1 MKTLFHKM
9 KQFGSVYFLEKNIDL
24 LPKEIHNILINIS
37 KNKHDSKKY
46 LKINSISCLLYN
58 LSYCNYNIKNI
69 LIKSNQII
77 SSQFNFIKE
86 KVVLTKKK
94 RIKIL
99 FIAFYI
105 LGSNGNITSVFRDR
119 SQTILKLNPTIFE
132 KYVLT
137 AEPNKNNSNPYL
149 KEFFNCNTIN
159 FLYLE
164 KINIHRGFIDFINKI
179 RDAQFDIVVY
189 PSIGMCSYNTL
200 FANNRLAPIQI
211 NTWGHSRTSG
221 IDTID
226 YYISSKLYEVE
237 NVKEAQKN
245 YSEKLIC
252 LNSLGTCYLEYCKDS
267 TFLDKK
273 TLNLPNNKIILCCL
287 QSLIKIN
294 NEFINTIQTILN
306 KIPNSIILLREDGLS
321 TQKKNYV
328 QKTFNNNIIWVKN
341 CTLIIYNSYIYHSD
355 LVLDPYPFGGC
366 NGSLE
371 AFAKGKIIITRPSKY
386 LPGRFTYGFY
396 KKMGIMDAVVHSY
409 DEYIDKVVYY
419 IEHTD
424 ARKELEQRILSKK
437 DILFND
443 QDSMD
448 EWSDTLIE
456 LYRKDIDTD
465 FIPNKEHTINPIEV
479 LDYNRYDLIFK
490 YIYIKYSAIFGTFNN
505 WTQDIY
511 KQHIQLLN
519 GCYEMKTL
527 YQREEKNIF
536 NDFLVS
542 FQLLIHSFNEN
553 NYNADKIPVN
563 ITHNT
568 YHILNGAHRTA
579 CSIYFNK
586 PLLIEEKHNST
597 QWICKAD
604 YFKNRDYYKH
614 KLPHPG
620 KDIIQSVNE
629 DYVDFSIIEYIKL
642 NKTKVR
648 IISFFDRTF
657 ETSKKNIVQYIESVG
672 ANILYEKKVY
682 LNSIGMKNFIR
693 ECYLTETFV
702 NIDLKTNACFNKKEN
717 STIHIIIIESNN
729 KNTLHK
735 FSDSGAEYKTKLRKD
750 FNNHH
755 SLHVTDND
763 EDTIRLAKTLFNKNT
778 IEFYNTL
785 DHSYNEDMLKMF
797 NHYKS
802 LLHTPENYC
811 ITSSFILGLYKLRE
825 PNDIDY
831 IHNDAELLNIASH
844 NTYTCHYPYELKE
857 ILYNP
862 KHYFY
867 FHGFKCCTLDIL
879 KQFKL
884 KRNEIPKDI
893 HDLDLIN
900 NHLDGDKILITKNN
914 NSETISNEIINT
926 TTNIITNNFK
936 SNITILILTNKT
948 QKSLK
953 CLELLLHNIHKNI
966 PELNNCT
973 KIICHDFNKNDT
985 EEYYEQL
992 NNLTK
997 IFEHTTYYIGNRTF
1011 MYKERDYSSQ
1021 YWGCNILDLITKCPT
1036 PYFLFC
1042 EHDWIFT
1049 DKINIKKILKLFD
1062 EHTSIN
1068 TIKFNK
1074 RSKRGPLDNYYHYIK
1089 KLNLTKICNLTN
1101 WPYISRQ
1108 SIWIESWIDKL
1119 IKNNIITTIE
1129 HNINFETTT
1138 ILDLYNNWGLYM
1150 YGKFGDQPLIRHTD
1164 GRDVYTDED
1173 KGLSITHINNLL
1185 NNTLNDSIIN
1195 NKVNLFQNSG
1205 NIKLE
1210 LEPFP
1215 HIVIKNALPERIYNK
1230 LYNEFP
1236 RIEYFNEGGMQFGN
1250 NYPIFKNC
1258 SELLNDHRVSDIWK
1272 EFVHYQSSP
1281 EFFEQCVT
1289 IFKSQIEK
1297 YYSDKID
1304 FNTLNKDNCC
1314 KRNEGTNDWILDS
1327 QIRINTPVLQKSTI
1341 ISPHCDNPYKLYVGL
1356 FYMPVQGDD
1365 AGGNLHL
1372 YKMKDQSINIA
1383 DVENK
1388 RFIDEKY
1395 IDIYKTIKYE
1405 PNTFVLFMNSNK
1417 SIHGVQQR
1425 DITLNIRRLCTFSA
1439 SYKNKLFNMYDK
1451 KED

>member
-1 MKTLFHKM
+1 MELTDHYKNVLDNFFTINNKKKLDNLINNFIKSKNMKTLFHKM

-105 LGSNGNITSVFRDR
+105 LSSNGNITSVFRDR

-137 AEPNKNNSNPYL
+137 VEPNKNNSNPYL
-149 KEFFNCNTIN
+149 KAFFNCNTIN

-164 KINIHRGFIDFINKI
+164 KLNIHRGFIDFINKI

-294 NEFINTIQTILN
+294 KEFINTLHTILT
-306 KIPNSIILLREDGLS
+306 KISNVIILLREDDLS
-321 TQKKNYV
+321 TQKKIYV
-328 QKTFNNNIIWVKN
+328 QKTLNNKIFWVKN
-341 CTLIIYNSYIYHSD
+341 CDFIIYNSYIYHSD

-443 QDSMD
+443 QDSVD

-893 HDLDLIN
+893 HDLDLIAHVYPIN
-900 NHLDGDKILITKNN
+900 NVHTIFNSIKNVYTNFDHTAYPHDLQPLGD
-914 NSETISNEIINT
+914 SFC
-926 TTNIITNNFK
+926 NIFK
-936 SNITILILTNKT
+936 SCIEAVKPEFV
-948 QKSLK
+948 
-953 CLELLLHNIHKNI
+953 LELGSWKGASAINMANISKDLNI
-966 PELNNCT
+966 NM
-973 KIICHDFNKNDT
+973 KIICVDT
-985 EEYYEQL
+985 WLGTIINYLSDE
-992 NNLTK
+992 NTK
-997 IFEHTTYYIGNRTF
+997 IGLRKQNGYPNIYYNFLANVVYSNNQKIIYPIPNTTNNTFE
-1011 MYKERDYSSQ
+1011 
-1021 YWGCNILDLITKCPT
+1021 ILK
-1036 PYFLFC
+1036 
-1042 EHDWIFT
+1042 
-1049 DKINIKKILKLFD
+1049 KKKIYFGLIYIDASHEYLDVYNDICNSWEILSNDGIIIGDDLDRIGIIKATQRFCNENKLKLYLYKNSNKYLIYKNKHYNIPNVL
-1062 EHTSIN
+1062 EIMCNYNSISIN
-1068 TIKFNK
+1068 NK
-1074 RSKRGPLDNYYHYIK
+1074 
-1089 KLNLTKICNLTN
+1089 
-1101 WPYISRQ
+1101 
-1108 SIWIESWIDKL
+1108 
-1119 IKNNIITTIE
+1119 II
-1129 HNINFETTT
+1129 
-1138 ILDLYNNWGLYM
+1138 Y
-1150 YGKFGDQPLIRHTD
+1150 K
-1164 GRDVYTDED
+1164 
-1173 KGLSITHINNLL
+1173 
-1185 NNTLNDSIIN
+1185 LNDSIIN